1 MKTEGSK
8 GRVSAETMKVTEA
21 LAKNYK
27 LAVNYARTNSHLPER
42 KDRNQLLADVNSTTL
57 TWRLTFEQQVTRGNK
72 RIN

>member
-1 MKTEGSK
+1 
-8 GRVSAETMKVTEA
+8 MKVIEA

-27 LAVNYARTNSHLPER
+27 LTGNYVRTNSHLPER
-42 KDRNQLLADVNSTTL
+42 KDRNQPLALLSTTL